1 MNQEQKRQ
9 QWEAI
14 KTEAPEA
21 AAWLSDMSKAFG
33 KVAAMSV
40 VLESGE
46 TIESGL
52 FSRGMN
58 FDNGVKK

>member
-1 MNQEQKRQ
+1 MNKKRRQWEVIKEQK
-9 QWEAI
+9 
-14 KTEAPEA
+14 PEA

-33 KVAAMSV
+33 PMAAISV
-40 VLESGE
+40 PLESGK

-52 FSRGMN
+52 FGRGMN